1 MLKNKNINQ
10 EIQKIIEF
18 IKSNIDKNQKAVI
31 GVSGGLDSDVVAR
44 LATLAIGKDRVKL
57 YTIVQDDIEK
67 SHFKNAK
74 SLAEDLGIN
83 LTIINLKG

>member
-44 LATLAIGKDRVKL
+44 LVT
-57 YTIVQDDIEK
+57 
-67 SHFKNAK
+67 
-74 SLAEDLGIN
+74 
-83 LTIINLKG
+83 